1 MPLQGHRGGPDGL
14 AERVGDN
21 DVAQIITVDFPARK
35 VIDWGTD
42 RFAEAARRCE
52 AEALL
57 QPDRI
62 ADALRRCAAKYRAA
76 EGGGG

>member
-1 MPLQGHRGGPDGL
+1 MALSEGGDGL
-14 AERVGDN
+14 EDD

-52 AEALL
+52 AEAVL
-57 QPDRI
+57 QPDKI

-76 EGGGG
+76 EGGGA